1 VSAFVVVN
9 HLQAKPGKRGQLV
22 ELLRDFAVTMHA
34 EPGGVHYSV
43 HQPIGDET
51 GSLTVIQVYSSVAAF
66 NAHSEW
72 MGPQVPRLLPLLAAP
87 PLPPVLHEQVLL
99 SDHPRESFG
108 AVRAS
113 G

>member
-1 VSAFVVVN
+1 MSAFVVVN
-9 HLQAKPGKRGQLV
+9 HLQAKPGKRGELV

-51 GSLTVIQVYSSVAAF
+51 APLTVIQAYSSVDAF
-66 NAHSEW
+66 DAHSAW
-72 MGPQVPRLLPLLAAP
+72 MGSQVARLLPLLAAP
-87 PLPPVLHEQVLL
+87 PLPPVLHEQVSL

-108 AVRAS
+108 ATA
-113 G
+113 